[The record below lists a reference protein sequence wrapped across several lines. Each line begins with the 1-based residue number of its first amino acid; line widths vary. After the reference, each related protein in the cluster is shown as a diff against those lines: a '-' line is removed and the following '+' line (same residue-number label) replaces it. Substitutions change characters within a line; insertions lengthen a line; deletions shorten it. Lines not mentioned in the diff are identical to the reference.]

1 MQDDESSPV
10 RRGGWYGDVARVAQP
25 DLADESRLGDLGCS
39 DDEDVAALLRAS
51 RIPRVRPVL
60 VVLAARAAGA
70 SEVDAELQYVAELLH
85 AALMVHDMALGRR
98 GGRRRRLA
106 RKVLRG
112 GAWLGGNR
120 VLLRAMEL
128 ARHTPAPEV
137 LDELIETMGSFQHAQ
152 ELASVLLEEG
162 GPDLDTWSEHADAHS
177 GALFAFCTKAGGHI
191 GGCRP
196 AEAAALGRYGRH
208 LGRLWHAAEDIVL
221 LQSGSAV
228 EHLVGRALIGRPM
241 LPVAVG
247 MQRDPALG
255 ALWRQV
261 ATEGHRDDGEAL
273 LDRLYAV
280 RALGGSREVVAR
292 EHWMA
297 RQALGRLEPSTY
309 RHALERLAS
318 GLARAP
324 FDDVPE
330 ALEAK

>member
-1 MQDDESSPV
+1 MQDDETSPV
-10 RRGGWYGDVARVAQP
+10 RRGGWYGDVTRVAQP
-25 DLADESRLGDLGCS
+25 DLADQARLGDLGCS
-39 DDEDVAALLRAS
+39 EDEDVAELLRAS
-51 RIPRVRPVL
+51 SIPRVRPVL

-70 SEVDAELQYVAELLH
+70 RVVDAELQYVAELLH
-85 AALMVHDMALGRR
+85 AALAVHDMALGRS

-137 LDELIETMGSFQHAQ
+137 FDELIETMGSFQHAQ
-152 ELASVLLEEG
+152 ELASELLEDG
-162 GPDLDTWSEHADAHS
+162 VPDLEAWSEHADAHS
-177 GALFAFCTKAGGHI
+177 GALFAFCCKAGGLA

-196 AEAAALGRYGRH
+196 SEAAALGRYGRH
-208 LGRLWHAAEDIVL
+208 VGRLWHAAEDIVL
-221 LQSGSAV
+221 LQSASAV

-247 MQRDPALG
+247 IDRDPTLA
-255 ALWRQV
+255 ARWRLV
-261 ATEGHRDDGEAL
+261 ATGGHREDGEAL
-273 LDRLYAV
+273 LEALFDV
-280 RALGGSREVVAR
+280 RALAGSREIVTR
-292 EHWMA
+292 EHWLAM
-297 RQALGRLEPSTY
+297 QALSRLEPSTY

-324 FDDVPE
+324 FEDVP
-330 ALEAK
+330 AGLEAK